1 MKSLSAAE
9 LSALAARSLA
19 FRNLVWI
26 TAKNRTTG
34 ALTPF
39 GFWDDVGT
47 RALQVIDVLTGATVT
62 RNFVGAGSLLQIDD
76 VVATSELQVRE
87 LVIRLSGVDATV
99 ANAVRG
105 YDARLAP
112 IQVYRLMLNPASGAP
127 IAAARARFVGIVD
140 SLKIN
145 DPTRG
150 GQGNVIVSAASQM
163 RELSRANP
171 DMISDPSQKQRA
183 EGTGKPTDRF
193 YQYTNEIA
201 NWSIAWGALS
211 PKAQRRNKKGNKKD
225 NR

>member
-105 YDARLAP
+105 SPRP
-112 IQVYRLMLNPASGAP
+112 GRASSASSTRSRSMTRR
-127 IAAARARFVGIVD
+127 AAARA
-140 SLKIN
+140 
-145 DPTRG
+145 
-150 GQGNVIVSAASQM
+150 M
-163 RELSRANP
+163 
-171 DMISDPSQKQRA
+171 
-183 EGTGKPTDRF
+183 
-193 YQYTNEIA
+193 
-201 NWSIAWGALS
+201 
-211 PKAQRRNKKGNKKD
+211 
-225 NR
+225 